1 MEQHQSTESGNTEN
15 GNTEDAVSKIVFAT
29 SQAQANKRSES
40 VALTDHRPL
49 AAFLA
54 GKKAESENGGNG
66 ENPEPSPE
74 MFEWHI
80 NKLPEEEIVPARTV
94 RDVMMAMFLDVY
106 MMRQKHP
113 DWSDEKHRESVLLTK
128 EEYRKLSFT
137 HPRLVLLLCGSECTP
152 RKLECVMELIALR
165 ESHETSRQ
173 TTEEKQA
180 EVSQYF
186 QSRFIRPAEPGEEER
201 AVAAGTGVRGTLVQG
216 PKR

>member
-1 MEQHQSTESGNTEN
+1 MWKNQRVGMEQ
-15 GNTEDAVSKIVFAT
+15 TEDAVVSNIVFAT
-29 SQAQANKRSES
+29 SQALANKRAET
-40 VALTDHRPL
+40 VALTDHRPMV
-49 AAFLA
+49 AFLE
-54 GKKAESENGGNG
+54 GKNADASAENAEPANKG
-66 ENPEPSPE
+66 PSPE

-80 NKLPEEEIVPARTV
+80 NKLPEDEIVPARKV

-113 DWSDEKHRESVLLTK
+113 DWSDEQHRESVLLTK

-137 HPRLVLLLCGSECTP
+137 HPRLVLMLCGSECTP

-186 QSRFIRPAEPGEEER
+186 QSRFVRPAEPGEEER
-201 AVAAGTGVRGTLVQG
+201 SVAAGTGLRASLVQG